1 MNINLIDT
9 IIKTFGI
16 NLCAFYILL
25 KILNYNKSKYNN
37 KISILF
43 IITVLFSITIL
54 IAKIH
59 SSFIPVIIFLYLLY
73 AMLLSKTL
81 KIKFEFSIS
90 ITIIATSIS
99 YIIFFIAVF
108 IVFLI
113 NYIFKLTD
121 FNNPINFIVIFL
133 ISSILAFLLFKIKKF
148 KNGFSF
154 FNTNYEYIELFI
166 LHFCIIVIS
175 IYTLFGKT
183 RQFNT
188 NGLFI
193 LLIVLAMLAIPVF
206 YKTFILYQ
214 KQKLQTQTLK
224 DYETELTET
233 KQKLQA
239 AQAEKQTLIKS
250 NHEFYHRQEAIKKKL
265 DDLAKQYSGNYNTE
279 FAEELGNISV
289 RLNKM
294 SDEYISKTNFS
305 PALPK
310 ANIDAIDDMLS
321 YMKSECDKN
330 NIEFTL
336 KIDCDINH
344 IINNFIS
351 TSQLETLLG
360 DLIRNSIIAVNHSTN
375 NYRSIM
381 VIFGI
386 KNSIYELC
394 VLDSGIPFEIDTLLN
409 LGLSPASTHLDEG
422 GTGIGFITTFE
433 TVKSCNGSIT
443 INEVTN
449 NNYSKSIE
457 VQFDNKNEY
466 RIVTQRKES
475 IVEKNINN
483 RDIVL
488 TETL

>member
-1 MNINLIDT
+1 
-9 IIKTFGI
+9 
-16 NLCAFYILL
+16 
-25 KILNYNKSKYNN
+25 
-37 KISILF
+37 
-43 IITVLFSITIL
+43 
-54 IAKIH
+54 
-59 SSFIPVIIFLYLLY
+59 
-73 AMLLSKTL
+73 
-81 KIKFEFSIS
+81 
-90 ITIIATSIS
+90 
-99 YIIFFIAVF
+99 
-108 IVFLI
+108 
-113 NYIFKLTD
+113 
-121 FNNPINFIVIFL
+121 
-133 ISSILAFLLFKIKKF
+133 
-148 KNGFSF
+148 
-154 FNTNYEYIELFI
+154 
-166 LHFCIIVIS
+166 
-175 IYTLFGKT
+175 
-183 RQFNT
+183 
-188 NGLFI
+188 
-193 LLIVLAMLAIPVF
+193 
-206 YKTFILYQ
+206 
-214 KQKLQTQTLK
+214 
-224 DYETELTET
+224 
-233 KQKLQA
+233 
-239 AQAEKQTLIKS
+239 
-250 NHEFYHRQEAIKKKL
+250 
-265 DDLAKQYSGNYNTE
+265 
-279 FAEELGNISV
+279 
-289 RLNKM
+289 M

>member
-1 MNINLIDT
+1 MNNDIINIV
-9 IIKTFGI
+9 IKLLGI
-16 NLCAFYILL
+16 HICTCFTYY
-25 KILNYNKSKYNN
+25 KILGLDKLKTI
-37 KISILF
+37 KKFIILF
-43 IITVLFSITIL
+43 ICLITAALEVWIQPYTSNFLRIIIQYIIIATFFSKFEKIKLGISIIITTMSLAISSTLLNISAFIIYSFAVIFKCNYISPIFSML
-54 IAKIH
+54 IVTFTFV
-59 SSFIPVIIFLYLLY
+59 FIYLMFKLNRLKDGFVFIKRNLQNPYIDIFIISINAITIFLYFITENY
-73 AMLLSKTL
+73 HHLSFRH
-81 KIKFEFSIS
+81 IGIG
-90 ITIIATSIS
+90 I
-99 YIIFFIAVF
+99 
-108 IVFLI
+108 
-113 NYIFKLTD
+113 
-121 FNNPINFIVIFL
+121 
-133 ISSILAFLLFKIKKF
+133 
-148 KNGFSF
+148 
-154 FNTNYEYIELFI
+154 FI
-166 LHFCIIVIS
+166 LFWISVI
-175 IYTLFGKT
+175 
-183 RQFNT
+183 
-188 NGLFI
+188 
-193 LLIVLAMLAIPVF
+193 LIQ
-206 YKTFILYQ
+206 KTFILYQ

-224 DYETELTET
+224 DYETQLAET
-233 KQKLQA
+233 QQKLQT

-265 DDLAKQYSGNYNTE
+265 DDLALQYSNNYNTE
-279 FAEELGNISV
+279 FAEELGNISD

-294 SDEYISKTNFS
+294 SDEYVAKTNFS
-305 PALPK
+305 TTLPK
-310 ANIDAIDDMLS
+310 SNIDEIDDMLS

-336 KIDCDINH
+336 RIDCDINH

-409 LGLSPASTHLDEG
+409 LGLSPASTHLNEG

-457 VQFDNKNEY
+457 IQFDNKNEY
-466 RIVTQRKES
+466 RVVSQRKES
-475 IVEKNINN
+475 IIEKNINN
-483 RDIVL
+483 RDIII
-488 TETL
+488 TETI

>member
-1 MNINLIDT
+1 MMYDFMKFVGLH
-9 IIKTFGI
+9 FGI
-16 NLCAFYILL
+16 SYAFF
-25 KILNYNKSKYNN
+25 KILNYK
-37 KISILF
+37 KITPF
-43 IITVLFSITIL
+43 IIIITILSNIILSVLQTVTNIPNLFKLIIICFFYAIMFKNITKLTPEKCFIGIILSITISLISSTFSGFVILLSIAKLKLVYYTNPIFTACSSLFSI
-54 IAKIH
+54 
-59 SSFIPVIIFLYLLY
+59 
-73 AMLLSKTL
+73 
-81 KIKFEFSIS
+81 
-90 ITIIATSIS
+90 
-99 YIIFFIAVF
+99 
-108 IVFLI
+108 FLI
-113 NYIFKLTD
+113 HI
-121 FNNPINFIVIFL
+121 
-133 ISSILAFLLFKIKKF
+133 LFKIKRI
-148 KNGFSF
+148 KNGFPFISNQKE
-154 FNTNYEYIELFI
+154 NTYLSIYILILNAIIIFAYFLIVNSNQISIKDLLLGFI
-166 LHFCIIVIS
+166 LFVLVLLVA
-175 IYTLFGKT
+175 IY
-183 RQFNT
+183 Q
-188 NGLFI
+188 
-193 LLIVLAMLAIPVF
+193 
-206 YKTFILYQ
+206 TFILYQ

-279 FAEELGNISV
+279 FAAELGNISD

-310 ANIDAIDDMLS
+310 ANIDEIDDMLS

-344 IINNFIS
+344 IINNFIF

-433 TVKSCNGSIT
+433 TIKSCNGSIT
-443 INEVTN
+443 INEMTN